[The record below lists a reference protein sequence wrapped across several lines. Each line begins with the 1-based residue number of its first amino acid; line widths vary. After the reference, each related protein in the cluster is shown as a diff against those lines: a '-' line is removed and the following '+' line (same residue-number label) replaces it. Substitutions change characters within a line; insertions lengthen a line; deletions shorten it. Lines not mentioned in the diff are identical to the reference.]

1 MTSKATA
8 AGGAGVGPSRRKWDV
23 EEYTQ
28 KARNRDREEKERL
41 QENEERK
48 RKGQMPLHGKRK
60 REELAKPT
68 QDLQARKDDLQLT
81 KNQGKT
87 LMVENEPGK
96 RKGPGFYCEI
106 CTRTFK
112 DSIAF
117 LDHVNGRLHLRKL
130 GQTTQVQR
138 STLEE
143 VRERLKYWK
152 EEFQSRKSRT
162 NEYDLEKRLAVL
174 AEQQK
179 KEKEERKQKRKLE
192 KEARKADS
200 ENFHIEA
207 KDEMVAPD
215 PNSDAMAMMGF
226 SSFGT
231 SKKR

>member
-28 KARNRDREEKERL
+28 KARDRDREEKERI

-48 RKGQMPLHGKRK
+48 RKGQMPLQRTKK
-60 REELAKPT
+60 REEIAKPT
-68 QDLQARKDDLQLT
+68 QELQARKDDLQLT

-96 RKGPGFYCEI
+96 RKGPGFYCEL
-106 CTRTFK
+106 CNRTFK
-112 DSIAF
+112 DSIAY

-130 GQTTQVQR
+130 GQTTQVER

-143 VRERLKYWK
+143 VRERLEYWI
-152 EEFQSRKSRT
+152 EEFQSRKTRS
-162 NEYDLEKRLAVL
+162 NEYDFEKRLAEL

-179 KEKEERKQKRKLE
+179 REKEERKQKRKLE
-192 KEARKADS
+192 KEARRGGAKK
-200 ENFHIEA
+200 IEPISQEGEG
-207 KDEMVAPD
+207 DT
-215 PNSDAMAMMGF
+215 DAMAMMGF
-226 SSFGT
+226 ASFGT